1 MRHFIFTGVRDKME
15 ELLIQLLGN
24 SPTLI
29 AVLMI
34 YSRFDKRCALTEKD
48 VEILKEDV
56 KCLKKSKRK

>member
-1 MRHFIFTGVRDKME
+1 ME

-34 YSRFDKRCALTEKD
+34 YSRFDKRCALIEKD
-48 VEILKEDV
+48 VEQIKEV
-56 KCLKKSKRK
+56 QTCLKNSKRK